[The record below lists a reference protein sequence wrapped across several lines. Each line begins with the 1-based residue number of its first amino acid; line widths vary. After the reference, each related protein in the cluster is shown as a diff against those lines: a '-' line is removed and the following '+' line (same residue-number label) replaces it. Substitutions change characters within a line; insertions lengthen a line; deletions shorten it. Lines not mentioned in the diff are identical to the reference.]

1 MSYTIG
7 TLDAALTL
15 VETIAEHPG
24 LGVSELA
31 RRVGGSKSQV
41 FRLLYTLETR
51 GYVNKDHT
59 SRTFSLGYRALYLG
73 ERAKR
78 QTDLIR
84 VAQPYLDELAEKSRE
99 NVHLIIRDG
108 VRSVCV
114 GLCES
119 PQNLRLYAQLGRRG
133 PLHAGGGSKVLLAF
147 APPEV
152 REAVTARPLERF
164 TSDTITDPERL
175 TAVLEAIRRDGY
187 HVALGDIDEGAF
199 SVAAPIRDHANV
211 VIAALSIAGPMSRL
225 DEAALERHRD
235 DVLDYVGRISAALRG
250 VTEYILASS
259 GRGDHLHG
267 PRVGHAAVA
276 KP

>member
-1 MSYTIG
+1 MSYTIA

-78 QTDLIR
+78 HTDLIR
-84 VAQPYLDELAEKSRE
+84 VAQPYLDELAGKSRE

-147 APPEV
+147 APDEV

-164 TSDTITDPERL
+164 TADTITDPTRL

-199 SVAAPIRDHANV
+199 SVAAPIFDHSSV
-211 VIAALSIAGPMSRL
+211 VIAALSIAGPLSRL

-235 DVLDYVGRISAALRG
+235 DVLDFAGRISAALRG
-250 VTEYILASS
+250 VTEYIPPGS

-267 PRVGHAAVA
+267 PGVGHAAVP
-276 KP
+276 KR